1 MPHTLF
7 ERFGELFV
15 LALKQRL
22 YVGRGLLILGLRTEP
37 FDTRPETSLEVIFE
51 ARTSQFSVDV
61 YLARPQLK
69 RAIDQIERFA
79 GEDSGQK
86 RAVIVRAVANDPP
99 GDDDL
104 RKRLIGQFQ
113 VRVRLVVLQK
123 DVEPRLVLF
132 DQVRFEHER
141 LDLVIDDDELKIGDQ
156 FDQIAR
162 LGVEIAA

>member
-1 MPHTLF
+1 M
-7 ERFGELFV
+7 
-15 LALKQRL
+15 
-22 YVGRGLLILGLRTEP
+22 
-37 FDTRPETSLEVIFE
+37 IFE
-51 ARTSQFSVDV
+51 ARTSQFAVNVD
-61 YLARPQLK
+61 LARPQLK

-141 LDLVIDDDELKIGDQ
+141 LDLVIDDDKLKIGDE

-162 LGVEIAA
+162 LGVEIAARLKVLTDTAAKVFGLADIDDLARRVLVNIDTGGGRKVF